1 MPNNNLILRSVVSPW
16 ITPTPDFT
24 RNSVLSFS
32 DVDNNF
38 IYLKGELINSIE
50 TSGNTITLKKINGN
64 DLSFNVDSGGGSDYW
79 TSGSTGFY
87 SIKTTNDSGLDA
99 TGNYSVASGFNT
111 LSIGNVSFTHST
123 NSTASSDYTSI
134 LGGQNNEITSSS
146 NNSSI
151 VGGTGNTIGGSIN
164 GHILGG
170 YDNSVNKNS
179 DLSVV
184 IAGSG
189 NTIGNGSSY
198 SSIING
204 FGNEIGI
211 SNHSYSSILGGQ
223 NNQIGSIESNNTSII
238 GGYSNLVQGADNS
251 LLAGGTG
258 NTLIN
263 SDYSSIIGGYGGAIQ
278 NSNNSHVLGLSKGNQ
293 IPYIKGSF
301 NSVIFGGED
310 HQINDSYNSALI
322 AGQDNDI
329 KSAGGNE
336 LFYDSSII
344 GGQNNVL
351 FVAGERSSILGGG
364 NNQIVGEYNT
374 SLSAITTT
382 DNTIVGG
389 SANTVSFSVRSG
401 VFNGITNVLNG
412 GNGNNLI
419 YNSNI
424 IGGDTNQINNAQSNS
439 SIIGGSG
446 NTISGYYSSGI
457 RGTDNAIIGGVGNE
471 MLHID
476 RSAIIAGTDN
486 YMEAEG
492 GIMNSVIAGGKD
504 NKIDLVVGN
513 EDGSFIAGGHSNTIS
528 GFVPGDLPI
537 ISSIIGG
544 SGNTIDSISN
554 SHIIGTFDVTAT
566 TENTLYVPNL
576 EVRGQAYTPIYD
588 NLTGGTTFI
597 PDWDNSN
604 VQILTLSG
612 NTNVSGGTSTME
624 GGSAYTVIVKQSNGG
639 SHTIT
644 WDSTYKWEAG
654 SPPTLSV
661 ADGSVDIITFICD
674 GTSLYGLI
682 AKDFQ

>member
-64 DLSFNVDSGGGSDYW
+64 DLSFNVGSGGGSDYW

-87 SIKTTNDSGLDA
+87 SIKTINDSGLDA

-179 DLSVV
+179 DLSVI

-223 NNQIGSIESNNTSII
+223 NNQIGSTESNNTSII
-238 GGYSNLVQGADNS
+238 GGSSNLVQGGDNS
-251 LLAGGTG
+251 TLIGGLENTLQLNSDYSTIIGGTG
-258 NTLIN
+258 NTIDN
-263 SDYSSIIGGYGGAIQ
+263 SDYSTIIGGVGGPNVRIEDST
-278 NSNNSHVLGLSKGNQ
+278 NSTIIGLSKGNET
-293 IPYIKGSF
+293 PYIRGSF
-301 NSVIFGGED
+301 NSVILGGED
-310 HQINDSYNSALI
+310 HQIDDSYNSVI
-322 AGQDNDI
+322 VGGQNSDL
-329 KSAGGNE
+329 KSAGGNA
-336 LFYDSSII
+336 II
-344 GGQNNVL
+344 NDTVIFGG
-351 FVAGERSSILGGG
+351 
-364 NNQIVGEYNT
+364 
-374 SLSAITTT
+374 
-382 DNTIVGG
+382 DD
-389 SANTVSFSVRSG
+389 
-401 VFNGITNVLNG
+401 
-412 GNGNNLI
+412 
-419 YNSNI
+419 NI
-424 IGGDTNQINNAQSNS
+424 ISGAQERS

-446 NTISGYYSSGI
+446 NTISGYYSSFI
-457 RGTDNAIIGGVGNE
+457 KGTDNSIIGGVGNE
-471 MLHID
+471 ILRID
-476 RSAIIAGTDN
+476 RSSIIAGTN
-486 YMEAEG
+486 NIIAAES
-492 GIMNSVIAGGKD
+492 GIMNSVIAGGK
-504 NKIDLVVGN
+504 GN
-513 EDGSFIAGGHSNTIS
+513 TIYLAAGSEDGSFIAGGHSNTIS

-544 SGNTIDSISN
+544 SGNTIDDISN

-597 PDWDNSN
+597 PDWGNSN

-612 NTNVSGGTSTME
+612 NTNVSGGTSTMK
-624 GGSAYTVIVKQSNGG
+624 GGSAYTMIIKQSNGG